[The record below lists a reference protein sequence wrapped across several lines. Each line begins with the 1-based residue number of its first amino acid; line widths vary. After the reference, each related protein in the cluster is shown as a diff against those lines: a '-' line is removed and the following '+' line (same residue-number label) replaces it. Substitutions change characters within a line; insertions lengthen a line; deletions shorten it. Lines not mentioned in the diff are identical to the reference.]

1 MVTVWRKNTLLTGS
15 ALSLGPG
22 SGMLIICEVNPGHRV
37 SAEFAV
43 LKLEFGV
50 LNNADWLNMLM
61 SYVHNMSQSGR

>member
-1 MVTVWRKNTLLTGS
+1 
-15 ALSLGPG
+15 
-22 SGMLIICEVNPGHRV
+22 MLIICEVNPGHRV

-61 SYVHNMSQSGR
+61 TYVPNMPQSGR